1 VADDVGGGVDEQ
13 PGQAEQGAVEDL
25 YRLPPD
31 EFVAARDAAAR
42 ELRSAGDR
50 AAADR
55 VRALRKPTV
64 AAWALNQAVRAVPGP
79 ADELVAV
86 AQDVREAQERAL
98 TGGDATALREAAR
111 RKRDAI
117 QALTAAASRVL
128 TTAGRDARAQAVA
141 ISSTLEAAASDPT
154 VAAVLRAG
162 CIAGDPVPEDTAFGF
177 GFGATDEVDLTQPA
191 RPGVTRTR
199 RSPRITGPSKV
210 ATKGPAST
218 QAARR
223 KVVGAAQ
230 WEHEKAVQAAEKT
243 EAAVV
248 AARAQLATAQAE
260 VEQARKRLRTA
271 EGAAAAAE
279 VKVAKA
285 REKHDANAAKAATAA
300 RVLEKARRAL
310 DE

>member
-1 VADDVGGGVDEQ
+1 VVADDVGGGVDEQ
-13 PGQAEQGAVEDL
+13 AEQGTIDDL

-42 ELRSAGDR
+42 QLRSAGDR

-64 AAWALNQAVRAVPGP
+64 AAWALNQAVQEEPGP

-86 AQDVREAQERAL
+86 AQDVRVAQERAL

-128 TTAGRDARAQAVA
+128 TSAGRDPRTQAVA
-141 ISSTLEAAASDPT
+141 ISSTLEAAAWDPA

-162 CIAGDPVPEDTAFGF
+162 RIAGDPVPEDTSFGF
-177 GFGATDEVDLTQPA
+177 GFEAPDEIDLTQPA

-248 AARAQLATAQAE
+248 AAREQLATAEAD
-260 VEQARKRLRTA
+260 VGQARKRLQTA
-271 EGAAAAAE
+271 KEAAAAA
-279 VKVAKA
+279 VAKLTKA

-300 RVLEKARRAL
+300 RALEKARRAL